1 MEDLKQENE
10 SLKSDLRNK
19 CLEIRFLENKFCD
32 VTNYSVH
39 VLTKPLYSS
48 FFKKKHQNE
57 SAKIQPKK
65 PTETKYTE
73 NKSGS
78 SFDKDLLE
86 KEVAKQ
92 LKPFYDKQ
100 NKFNKSVAQAIN
112 KHTDQITGCGAAIRG
127 IGDYLERDL
136 KSDVC
141 TQMYNMLVENRVIKV
156 DNSVS
161 ISSNE
166 ANNSR
171 SDTTEDLSVNNELK
185 KKQDKK
191 KAFDNCY
198 EQATNDY
205 LEFDYE

>member
-1 MEDLKQENE
+1 M
-10 SLKSDLRNK
+10 
-19 CLEIRFLENKFCD
+19 
-32 VTNYSVH
+32 
-39 VLTKPLYSS
+39 
-48 FFKKKHQNE
+48 
-57 SAKIQPKK
+57 
-65 PTETKYTE
+65 
-73 NKSGS
+73 
-78 SFDKDLLE
+78 E

-100 NKFNKSVAQAIN
+100 NKFNKSVTQAIN

-161 ISSNE
+161 ISE
-166 ANNSR
+166 ANYSR

-185 KKQDKK
+185 KIPDKK

-198 EQATNDY
+198 EQAKNDY